1 MKEQFNP
8 AQISKVIDQALVY
21 QCACPAQ
28 VCRAIFELREL
39 HEYQINCASDSF
51 NDELVHKT
59 IAAAAERAHEQMEEC
74 LKKILD
80 IEGWDQS
87 TFAMPEALKK
97 SLENHFKHSHPRN
110 ADRFLSTH

>member
-39 HEYQINCASDSF
+39 YEYQMNCANDSA

-59 IAAAAERAHEQMEEC
+59 IAAATEKAHEQMEDC
-74 LKKILD
+74 LRKILE
-80 IEGWDQS
+80 IEGWDQT
-87 TFAMPEALKK
+87 TFSMPQALKK
-97 SLENHFKHSHPRN
+97 KPARAL
-110 ADRFLSTH
+110 

>member
-8 AQISKVIDQALVY
+8 EQIGKVIDQALAY

-39 HEYQINCASDSF
+39 YAYQMDCADDSV

-59 IAAAAERAHEQMEEC
+59 IAAATEHAHEQMEEC
-74 LKKILD
+74 LKKILE
-80 IEGWDQS
+80 IEGWDLR
-87 TFAMPEALKK
+87 TFVMPEHLKK
-97 SLENHFKHSHPRN
+97 KPRKP
-110 ADRFLSTH
+110 L

>member
-39 HEYQINCASDSF
+39 YEYQIMCASDSA
-51 NDELVHKT
+51 NDDLVHKT
-59 IAAAAERAHEQMEEC
+59 IAAATEKSHEMMEEC
-74 LKKILD
+74 LQKILE

-87 TFAMPEALKK
+87 SFAMPEGLKK
-97 SLENHFKHSHPRN
+97 KP
-110 ADRFLSTH
+110 AKPI